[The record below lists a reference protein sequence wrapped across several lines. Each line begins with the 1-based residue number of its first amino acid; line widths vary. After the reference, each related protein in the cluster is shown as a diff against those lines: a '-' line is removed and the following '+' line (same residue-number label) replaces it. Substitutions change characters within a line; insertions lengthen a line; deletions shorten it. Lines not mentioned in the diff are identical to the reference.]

1 MDHQELTLQTWK
13 VGCGHRAYQSSDSLS
28 CFKRD
33 PKVGDR
39 KMCFHICYFNIMLLF
54 SADDFVK
61 KIMKINIELC
71 NEKRYSG
78 QELKE
83 QTTGTFPVV

>member
-1 MDHQELTLQTWK
+1 
-13 VGCGHRAYQSSDSLS
+13 
-28 CFKRD
+28 
-33 PKVGDR
+33 
-39 KMCFHICYFNIMLLF
+39 MCFHICYFNIMLLF
-54 SADDFVK
+54 LADDFVK

>member
-1 MDHQELTLQTWK
+1 MYFL
-13 VGCGHRAYQSSDSLS
+13 
-28 CFKRD
+28 
-33 PKVGDR
+33 
-39 KMCFHICYFNIMLLF
+39 ICSFNIMSLF

-83 QTTGTFPVV
+83 QTTETFLVIYWL